1 MLKTSARAA
10 LAAFVLAY
18 ASFAF
23 AQAPASPEDAA
34 KLKAFIDSLHFRSG
48 EIVMSDA
55 KARFHL
61 GPQFRYLEKTDARRV
76 LEEYWGNPP
85 DDSVLGMVVPTAAPI
100 DQEGGW
106 AVVVTYS
113 DEGYVSDED
122 AAKIDYADM
131 AKQLKEQTED
141 ANAERKKA
149 GYPAVHMLGWA
160 VPPRYDSASK
170 KLYWAKE
177 ASFEGETEHTLN
189 YDIRVLG
196 RHGFISLNAVA
207 GMSQL
212 GSVQSGMQQLLPM
225 AEFDSGARY
234 ADYDASNDKLAGYG
248 VAALIGGGIAAKT
261 GLLAKLGALLIAGK
275 KLIVFLF
282 IGLVAGV
289 RKLFGGK
296 QDDKRDGTVR

>member
-1 MLKTSARAA
+1 MLKKFACAA
-10 LAAFVLAY
+10 LTAIVLSFAP
-18 ASFAF
+18 FAF
-23 AQAPASPEDAA
+23 AQAPASAEDAA
-34 KLKAFIDSLHFRSG
+34 KLKAFIDSLHFRNG
-48 EIVMSDA
+48 DIVLQQA
-55 KARFHL
+55 NARFHL
-61 GPQFRYLEKTDARRV
+61 GSQFRYLDKPDARRV

-100 DQEGGW
+100 DSDGGW

-122 AAKIDYADM
+122 AAKIDYAVM
-131 AKQLKEQTED
+131 AKEIKDATEE
-141 ANAERKKA
+141 ANAERKEA

-177 ASFEGETEHTLN
+177 ASFEGEAQHTLN

-196 RHGFISLNAVA
+196 RHGFLSLNAVA

-212 GSVQSGMQQLLPM
+212 SSVQSGMQQLLPM
-225 AEFDSGARY
+225 AEFDAGARY

-248 VAALIGGGIAAKT
+248 IAALIGGGIAAKT
-261 GLLAKLGALLIAGK
+261 GLLAKLGVMLLAGK
-275 KLIVFLF
+275 KLVVFLF
-282 IGLVAGV
+282 VGLIAGV
-289 RKLFGGK
+289 RKLFGGSK
-296 QDDKRDGTVR
+296 DKRDGTVR